1 MDFSGRI
8 SDAETG
14 LSIAGFT
21 TGIDNLWAP
30 PSGWYLPD
38 EALAAEAPFPPQYL
52 ASLYVLHHFFASLAK
67 KAWVHLAASMQ
78 AGKTGVVTALIRLMF
93 ANRSIV
99 NIHEYD
105 VFVITGMNDNAWK
118 QQTKARL
125 PRVFRNNVHHSK
137 GLSKVAKALKD
148 KAEHNGGELKNVLI
162 VQDES
167 HIACGVKN
175 EPSLIIYNTLCA
187 LCPVDKW
194 AENNI
199 RLLTI
204 SATDPSATIGVASR
218 ADTAIVKLMTS
229 EGYQSPESLLA
240 SGRLHE
246 TFGLHDE
253 ASVLKMLAFVDTTF
267 RGGALWHIVRP
278 KSGKSTV
285 VAEILTRLGRRV
297 KKCDCENGKRA
308 ASGDDGSSVSMED
321 INDTLCTPP
330 AAGETFV
337 VLKNMFYAAKT
348 LDDSHVGLMF
358 DRLGH
363 KDDTNLQS
371 LIGRACGYGKSET
384 TQIFGSITTVRN
396 FVEVWSKVAP
406 TETVFPD
413 IDVSALKRKMNGV
426 SVVSSGDGGSALKVA
441 SSRRLPT
448 GRACG
453 GAGRADEPAAAA
465 ADDEGAAARAT
476 LKEDDFDHEW
486 SEWFPTEADVLRQWK
501 AWGGRGAALKTNDD
515 GFLVCSTTGAAK
527 VVKKEEID
535 NFRGGKKT
543 ANMPAASKLKAGES
557 NCRRY
562 VAYRDVTDKST
573 AEFCVHMIKRKVP
586 SA

>member
-1 MDFSGRI
+1 MDFSGHI

-21 TGIDNLWAP
+21 IGIDNLWVP
-30 PSGWYLPD
+30 DRGGFKYD

-52 ASLYVLHHFFASLAK
+52 ASLYVLHHFFASIAK
-67 KAWVHLAASMQ
+67 KSWVHLAASMQ
-78 AGKTGVVTALIRLMF
+78 AGKTGVVTALIRLMMT
-93 ANRSIV
+93 NYDLI
-99 NIHEYD
+99 NIDEND

-137 GLSKVAKALKD
+137 GLSKVAKVLKD

-194 AENNI
+194 VENNI

-229 EGYQSPESLLA
+229 DGYQSPESLLA
-240 SGRLHE
+240 SGRLHD

-253 ASVLKMLAFVDTTF
+253 ASVRKMLAFVDTTF
-267 RGGALWHIVRP
+267 RGGALWHILRP
-278 KSGKSTV
+278 KSGKSAV
-285 VAEILTRLGRRV
+285 VVEILTRLGRRV
-297 KKCDCENGKRA
+297 RQWDSDNGKRA
-308 ASGDDGSSVSMED
+308 ASGDDASSVSMED

-330 AAGETFV
+330 AGETFV
-337 VLKNMFYAAKT
+337 VIKNMFYAAKT

-371 LIGRACGYGKSET
+371 LIGRACGYGKSKT

-396 FVEVWSKVAP
+396 FIEVWSKVAP
-406 TETVFPD
+406 TETVFA
-413 IDVSALKRKMNGV
+413 DVAVSTLKRKMNGV
-426 SVVSSGDGGSALKVA
+426 SVVAVRGGGSALKVA
-441 SSRRLPT
+441 PSRRLPT

-453 GAGRADEPAAAA
+453 GAGRADEPVEEDAAAP
-465 ADDEGAAARAT
+465 RVK
-476 LKEDDFDHEW
+476 LSEDDFDSEW
-486 SEWFPTEADVLRQWK
+486 SEWVSTEAEVLRKWK
-501 AWGGRGAALKTNDD
+501 EMGGRGAALKSNED

-535 NFRGGKKT
+535 NFRTGKKT

-562 VAYRDVTDKST
+562 VAYRDVADKTT
-573 AEFCVHMIKRKVP
+573 AVFCVHKITRK
-586 SA
+586 